1 MKMKSN
7 KKKPVNRE
15 ELEGKVVL
23 ITGGSQGIGKCMAIE
38 FSKHNSRVIVC
49 SRTKRDLDK
58 VKDEIKAFGGSCE
71 CFVTDVSNIV
81 HVKKLFQNVMNLYG
95 EIHVLI
101 NCAGIY
107 GPIGTLDKNDIK
119 MWKKTI
125 DINLIGVVHTTHCVI
140 PIMKKQKQGK
150 IINISGGGIGGP
162 NINPNFS
169 AYTTS
174 KAAVAGFT
182 EIIARE
188 LKSSNIQVNAI
199 SPGAVNTRLLDQV
212 LEAGELAGKDFFEKS
227 KKQRIEG
234 GTPPEKAVRLAIFL
248 ATTRSDHINGKLLS
262 AVWDNYENFDKIK
275 NKIAESS
282 FYNLRRIDDFMFYES
297 KK

>member
-1 MKMKSN
+1 MKSN
-7 KKKPVNRE
+7 KKRSASRE
-15 ELEGKVVL
+15 ELKGKVVL
-23 ITGGSQGIGKCMAIE
+23 ITGGGQGIGKCMAIE
-38 FSKHNSRVIVC
+38 FSKHDSKVIIC

-58 VKDEIKAFGGSCE
+58 LKNEIKAFGGSCE
-71 CFVTDVSNIV
+71 CFVADVSDIV
-81 HVKKLFQNVMNLYG
+81 QIKRLFQNVMNLYG

-107 GPIGTLDKNDIK
+107 GPIGALDTNDME

-125 DINLIGVVHTTHCVI
+125 NINLIGVVHTTHCVI

-169 AYTTS
+169 AYTAS
-174 KAAVAGFT
+174 KAAVVAFT
-182 EIIARE
+182 EVMARE

-212 LEAGELAGKDFFEKS
+212 LGTGELAGIDFFEKS
-227 KKQRIEG
+227 KKQKIEG
-234 GTPPEKAVRLAIFL
+234 GTPPEKAAKLAIFL
-248 ATTRSDHINGKLLS
+248 ATTRSDHITGKLLS
-262 AVWDNYENFDKIK
+262 AVWDDYENFDKIK
-275 NKIAESS
+275 NKLEETS
-282 FYNLRRIDDFMFYES
+282 FYNLRRIDDFMFFES
-297 KK
+297 RKL